1 MLFFK
6 YAQPTTNQEIKM
18 SFRMSDFEHRN
29 ALMACLR
36 EIQNDEGN
44 ELFSVQDDAYGY
56 NADSQCVFVML
67 ESKWEGYTLAVACP
81 IYSDAMFIVTDD
93 ETGEEE
99 NYHTYEALM
108 EAFEEEDDEE
118 EDSDEEESDEE
129 EEEED
134 DIEEWMR
141 CHCDCCCGYWLP
153 NPPEG
158 VDICHCWCKC
168 GILYRDCRYACQA
181 TSSKDEEED
190 SDDDDD
196 CGDKCVLIH
205 ASGCE

>member
-108 EAFEEEDDEE
+108 EAFEEEDD
-118 EDSDEEESDEE
+118 D
-129 EEEED
+129 
-134 DIEEWMR
+134 
-141 CHCDCCCGYWLP
+141 
-153 NPPEG
+153 
-158 VDICHCWCKC
+158 
-168 GILYRDCRYACQA
+168 
-181 TSSKDEEED
+181 EED

-196 CGDKCVLIH
+196 CSDKCVFDSRKRLRMNGPIGMSCGH
-205 ASGCE
+205 HCVSHLDWDEAWECQCCSCEGVYWRYE